1 MCISILIISFPRYQM
16 DYLKKQQMGLLK
28 GEDETESKLVKIYDK
43 APGQEP
49 TTVKAE
55 DLIVKTSSKKEK
67 S

>member
-1 MCISILIISFPRYQM
+1 M

-28 GEDETESKLVKIYDK
+28 GEDETESKMVKIYDK

-49 TTVKAE
+49 TVVKAE
-55 DLIVKTSSKKEK
+55 DLIVKTSSKKEN